1 MDLSQFKGQTADTLP
16 KMRDILTKKPFTRIK
31 PDGHYNHGERFGDVM
46 EEKPVYDYLHRK
58 IVTQEDFARELDPY
72 GHLINDREYYHDIWR
87 QDTREDGTGLWYLE
101 EVPRYAF
108 SFQYVILHK
117 QLTHLT
123 GNDIQFELAD
133 KKDNDKSRGIYNA
146 FKRGWQERNM
156 ETAWYQL
163 AKSVKSTGDGAIVGY
178 LDKGTFGWKVL
189 SFSKGDKLFPHYDLK
204 TGKLNIFARTYCNY
218 DETGRIVNRF
228 VDVWDN
234 KYYYRF
240 KAGGDATTALGKFK
254 QSVMNMFNVSGYELD
269 AQELH
274 SFETIPVAYHRD
286 DMGACWTFSQET
298 IDNYE
303 IAFSRMAQSN
313 HDFGLPI
320 MYVKGEGSEEVSKQD
335 MSHASK
341 IFFLPSDG
349 EMGFLNKQDA
359 SNGYGKELE
368 ILEKQIYTQ
377 SFTVIPP
384 ELKSGDLPGVAIK
397 LLYSPA
403 YEKAMSDANEFD
415 SVVDKMVEIF
425 AFGYGVE
432 TKKQLDFKNTPIS
445 HYIKP
450 YVHLNETEL
459 TNNLAIQV
467 QNGFLSKQ
475 TASEKS
481 VYATPQEW
489 DRIIAEKK
497 HEQEMDMLLTE
508 QKLEVQTENAIEQ
521 TKELNRIDAENTEK
535 IDDSSSNADSSNE
548 ATKKGKVVH
557 GGSGGGINNGKGEGK
572 YLWDSQGNKVN
583 PLTGKAYSKWD
594 KYNRDH

>member
-16 KMRDILTKKPFTRIK
+16 KMRDILSKKPFTRIK
-31 PDGHYNHGERFGDVM
+31 PDGHYSHGERFGDVM

-156 ETAWYQL
+156 ETAWFQL
-163 AKSVKSTGDGAIVGY
+163 AKSVKSTGDGAMVGY

-218 DETGRIVNRF
+218 DETGRVVNRF

-274 SFETIPVAYHRD
+274 GFETIPVAYHRD

-303 IAFSRMAQSN
+303 MAFSRMAQSN

-415 SVVDKMVEIF
+415 GVVDKMVEIF

-432 TKKQLDFKNTPIS
+432 TGNQLNFKTTPIS

-489 DRIIAEKK
+489 DRILAEKK
-497 HEQEMDMLLTE
+497 REQEMDLLLTE
-508 QKLEVQTENAIEQ
+508 QKLEVQTENTIEQ
-521 TKELNRIDAENTEK
+521 TKELNKVNSDGGTDVNDANGEGQQRKGANPAG
-535 IDDSSSNADSSNE
+535 ADAKASVNS
-548 ATKKGKVVH
+548 
-557 GGSGGGINNGKGEGK
+557 GKGQ
-572 YLWDSQGNKVN
+572 YMWDANRNKIN
-583 PLTGKAYSKWD
+583 IATGKAYSKWD